1 MPVSPRTVGRPIASV
16 RALSRTRRPQG
27 RSDVP
32 SRLLPAAA
40 SRALGGHASP
50 ASGVTGP
57 AALAPTC
64 AACWPSAGRQP
75 SCRAAS
81 AGLTAE
87 EEEEVDVEHRRRP
100 ASSES
105 LDPPRRWGRRAR
117 PRRRRPATC
126 DTSTDN
132 HGSDGS
138 ARVKFKGLITKSFL
152 CVRCK
157 GKGASRAARA
167 QCAYPILSAKRR
179 HQLRHVDHRVG
190 GAEHLWQHRQSAR
203 GEHKGSATAG
213 PLRLVRAAHR
223 DGWARGACGTRV
235 PWLASMVQGPDGPRE
250 SARRQ
255 PPYLGRTW
263 TYHLK

>member
-126 DTSTDN
+126 DTSTDK

-138 ARVKFKGLITKSFL
+138 ARVKFKGLITKSLL
-152 CVRCK
+152 CVRSK
-157 GKGASRAARA
+157 DKGAARAARDPHT
-167 QCAYPILSAKRR
+167 YLVLSSKRR
-179 HQLRHVDHRVG
+179 HQLQHVDHRDG
-190 GAEHLWQHRQSAR
+190 GVEHLRSQRQSAC
-203 GEHKGSATAG
+203 GEDEGSAAAG
-213 PLRLVRAAHR
+213 PLRLVRAARRGGRTSH
-223 DGWARGACGTRV
+223 ARGTHRR
-235 PWLASMVQGPDGPRE
+235 WL
-250 SARRQ
+250 SAIAQRPVRR
-255 PPYLGRTW
+255 RR
-263 TYHLK
+263 